1 MRQPHG
7 GKISLPILAI
17 DYERSPSSGGACV
30 KGF

>member
-17 DYERSPSSGGACV
+17 DYERSPSSGG
-30 KGF
+30 GLR